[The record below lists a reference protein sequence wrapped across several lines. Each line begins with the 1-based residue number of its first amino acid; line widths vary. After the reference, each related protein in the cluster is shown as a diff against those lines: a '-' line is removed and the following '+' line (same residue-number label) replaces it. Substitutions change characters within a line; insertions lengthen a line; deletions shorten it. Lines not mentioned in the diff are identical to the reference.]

1 MSTNTSPNV
10 VGVLDNAVD
19 DIVRHSGYL
28 TTGNIDRL
36 LGVFPESV
44 RKRLDGKDIP
54 TADKMVGR
62 MVAMTERLYES
73 SLGSTDPDTMKTVT
87 TSLKNT
93 TDMLIRHAK
102 TIDHQKR
109 AVAVEEALVAS
120 LDDIVDKYDLPELKE
135 TYLRY
140 LERHL
145 SDADIDDPDS
155 SDE

>member
-1 MSTNTSPNV
+1 MSTNTSPSV
-10 VGVLDNAVD
+10 VGVLDNAVE

-28 TTGNIDRL
+28 TTSNIERL
-36 LGVFPESV
+36 LGAFPEWA
-44 RKRLDGKDIP
+44 RKRFDGKDVP
-54 TADKMVGR
+54 TADKMVSR

-73 SLGSTDPDTMKTVT
+73 SLGSTDPDTLKTVT

-93 TDMLIRHAK
+93 ADVLIRHAK
-102 TIDHQKR
+102 TIDLQKR
-109 AVAVEEALVAS
+109 AVAVEEALVAA

-145 SDADIDDPDS
+145 SDAAIDDPDL